1 MESYAKEVTLMQQ
14 QPDPYAHYPSAR
26 ALYQTAQPTY
36 TPPSY
41 AVPPSAY
48 GFQQPYSAAQ
58 AVSRRPT
65 GRIAFVRGLLF
76 GLLLILLVAGWVVAV
91 SLPSGLMDSI
101 HNAEEADVTGILSFL
116 VSLGISLVQGLIAW
130 IIYYFAG
137 RSGARAGGKMS
148 TGIYTCLWATLWY
161 LMADFSA
168 FFVLAGIT
176 ANGFP
181 DAIYVVSAIPGIMRS
196 FSIDAMLALVGLA
209 IGAAGASRG
218 ASRARR

>member
-48 GFQQPYSAAQ
+48 GFQQPYAAAQ
-58 AVSRRPT
+58 AVSRKPT

-76 GLLLILLVAGWVVAV
+76 GLLLIMLVAGWITAV
-91 SLPSGLMDSI
+91 SLPSDLMDSI
-101 HNAEEADVTGILSFL
+101 SNAEAADVTGMLSFL
-116 VSLGISLVQGLIAW
+116 VSLGISLIQGFVAW

-148 TGIYTCLWATLWY
+148 TGMYTCLWATLWY
-161 LMADFSA
+161 LTADFVA
-168 FFVLAGIT
+168 FFVLASMN
-176 ANGFP
+176 ANGLQ
-181 DAIYVVSAIPGIMRS
+181 DVTSLIGAIPG
-196 FSIDAMLALVGLA
+196 
-209 IGAAGASRG
+209 
-218 ASRARR
+218 

>member
-14 QPDPYAHYPSAR
+14 QPDPYAHYPSSAT
-26 ALYQTAQPTY
+26 LYQTAHPTY

-48 GFQQPYSAAQ
+48 GFQQPYPAAQ
-58 AVSRRPT
+58 AVPGRPT
-65 GRIAFVRGLLF
+65 GRIAFVRGLFF
-76 GLLLILLVAGWVVAV
+76 GLILIILVAGWVTAV

-101 HNAEEADVTGILSFL
+101 HNAEAADVTGILSFL

-148 TGIYTCLWATLWY
+148 TGMYTCLWATLWY
-161 LMADFSA
+161 LLADFIA

-176 ANGFP
+176 ANDLQDVTSIAG
-181 DAIYVVSAIPGIMRS
+181 AIPGILR
-196 FSIDAMLALVGLA
+196 FFIIDAMLALLGLA
-209 IGAAGASRG
+209 IGAAGANRG
-218 ASRARR
+218 APRPGC